1 MPKRNSDAL
10 VSGVRLPHPDKL
22 LFPEEGLTKRNLAVY
37 LEAAA
42 THMLPH
48 LADRLL
54 GLVRCPEGVAQPCF
68 FQRHAGPG
76 LPREIRTLVVR
87 GKDVDEA
94 RYFFLRNRKGL
105 VSAGQ
110 LGAVEFHIWGS
121 RVDDVERPDRIVF
134 DLDPDASLPFE
145 RTRQA
150 ARRLRQALEEYG
162 LASHALLTGGKGI
175 HVVVPI
181 RRRYEWPIVRSFAKA
196 LATRLAKEEPE
207 RYVVTLHKAERRGRI
222 FIDYLRNDRGASAIA
237 PYSPR
242 ARPGAPVAWPVAW
255 DALDDVAA
263 ANVLTLRHARQ
274 QLAKG
279 QAWQGYGKPIQGLKL
294 AALRALDLA
303 RP

>member
-1 MPKRNSDAL
+1 MSMRHDISSCATGRAWSAPASWVRSNSISGARVWTTWSAPIVSSSISTPTPRCLSREPDRRRAGCVKRS
-10 VSGVRLPHPDKL
+10 
-22 LFPEEGLTKRNLAVY
+22 RN
-37 LEAAA
+37 
-42 THMLPH
+42 T
-48 LADRLL
+48 
-54 GLVRCPEGVAQPCF
+54 
-68 FQRHAGPG
+68 
-76 LPREIRTLVVR
+76 
-87 GKDVDEA
+87 
-94 RYFFLRNRKGL
+94 
-105 VSAGQ
+105 
-110 LGAVEFHIWGS
+110 GS
-121 RVDDVERPDRIVF
+121 RVMRCSP
-134 DLDPDASLPFE
+134 
-145 RTRQA
+145 A
-150 ARRLRQALEEYG
+150 ARAFMSSCRLGAATSG
-162 LASHALLTGGKGI
+162 PT
-175 HVVVPI
+175 
-181 RRRYEWPIVRSFAKA
+181 VRSFAKA

-242 ARPGAPVAWPVAW
+242 ARPGAPVTWPVAW